1 MKRLLKMIGTSLLA
15 IGLMSI
21 GLAGFLF
28 FTTPGQSSL
37 TQLSLA
43 ATGIEQQI
51 EQVDETW
58 DQWEDRL
65 ERQVESA
72 IPEGV
77 RLFFED

>member
-1 MKRLLKMIGTSLLA
+1 MKRLLKTIGTSLLA
-15 IGLMSI
+15 IGLMGI

-28 FTTPGQSSL
+28 FTSPGQSSL

-43 ATGIEQQI
+43 AIDIEQRI
-51 EQVDETW
+51 EQVDATW

-72 IPEGV
+72 IPEDV

>member
-1 MKRLLKMIGTSLLA
+1 MKRLLKTIGTSLLA

-37 TQLSLA
+37 AQLSLA

-51 EQVDETW
+51 EQVDATW